1 MAPLVTITRQCV
13 AARAVAIFH
22 GIKRGRWRWWR
33 WLAVMLL
40 TTYITVQLVPYGALA
55 AVSPWVNR
63 LQAPTAAPTTDT
75 SDRLAQLEQLPGGS
89 VALPNFDPAVNG
101 FQFSNQELTQAI
113 DITRNPQAWEEVL
126 TEQLQQ
132 LFGAQVCIG
141 GESATCV
148 LTAAAQSW
156 LQTQLGRMQQGLSEG
171 MAAAVLDL
179 WQPSQPRLP
188 WWQRLVNAVLGRTVF
203 GLVRTLFDLQ
213 TFVANLFLMQG
224 VAEVAQQTQAVR
236 DTFTPTQI
244 LRSLLGVF
252 LGGSLDPFTMGVY
265 RRLEGALTEGH
276 SLTPYRVEDRGRGK
290 YWVYVYDSNYPAG
303 RPSSPTDLHVEF
315 DTQADTWTYQP
326 IASGPVF
333 EGDGQSKTL
342 DLTQRS
348 WRQPPADQPLGATGS
363 FTCPFCGA
371 EVEAEGK
378 SAPTVDITLIGEGV
392 LTVTPYQEAASADLA
407 TPSLSSQDSVE
418 LVPFKGG
425 LNREVPGSYR
435 LPADK
440 LGQPLEVT
448 LTGVATAQRSPA
460 TLQLT
465 GPGYT
470 ANVDGLRLAPSQTLT
485 LFLVANATGPEITLV
500 TNRATD
506 LPRLSINLTDDTSTY
521 QFNSSTPETGF
532 SITDRQVSKSS
543 GFELSG
549 LKLPAGQRVAL
560 AAKTDLK
567 RLYFADDTLAPSQYA
582 LTVKNRLVIKDRIQ
596 LGERQPDFVNYTLAY
611 DEDMR
616 ASGVQIEGQLQAF
629 FDYDPAFIDPAELP
643 RQTLLEAFDQR
654 NFPITIAYEPLSASA
669 TATANGL
676 SPLRLVPSGA
686 EPMGQRV
693 FQGSLRK
700 AGGKE

>member
-1 MAPLVTITRQCV
+1 
-13 AARAVAIFH
+13 
-22 GIKRGRWRWWR
+22 
-33 WLAVMLL
+33 MLL
-40 TTYITVQLVPYGALA
+40 TTYITVQLLPYGALA
-55 AVSPWVNR
+55 AVSPWATR
-63 LQAPTAAPTTDT
+63 QTPAAALT
-75 SDRLAQLEQLPGGS
+75 SDHLDRLAQLEPLPGGS

-113 DITRNPQAWEEVL
+113 DTTRNPQAWEEVL

-132 LFGAQVCIG
+132 LFGTQVCIG

-156 LQTQLGRMQQGLSEG
+156 LQTQLGRMNQGLSEG

-188 WWQRLVNAVLGRTVF
+188 WWQRLVNALLGRTVF

-213 TFVANLFLMQG
+213 TFIANLFLMQG
-224 VAEVAQQTQAVR
+224 VTEVAQQTQAVR

-252 LGGSLDPFTMGVY
+252 LSGSLDPFTMGIY

-276 SLTPYRVEDRGRGK
+276 SLTPYRVEDRGSGK

-303 RPSSPTDLHVEF
+303 RPSSPADLHVEF

-326 IASGPVF
+326 IASGQVF
-333 EGDGQSKTL
+333 QGDGQSKTL

-348 WRQPPADQPLGATGS
+348 WRQPPADQPLAATGP
-363 FTCPFCGA
+363 FTCPFCAPGA
-371 EVEAEGK
+371 ETEAEAETK
-378 SAPTVDITLIGEGV
+378 ATATVDITLIGEGV
-392 LTVTPYQEAASADLA
+392 LTVTPYEETADADL
-407 TPSLSSQDSVE
+407 TLLSVGNQDAVE

-425 LNREVPGSYR
+425 LNRGVPASYR
-435 LPADK
+435 LPADQ
-440 LGQPLEVT
+440 LGQPLQVT
-448 LTGVATAQRSPA
+448 LTGMATAPTQTA

-470 ANVDGLRLAPSQTLT
+470 ANVEELRLDPSQTLT

-500 TNRATD
+500 ANRATD
-506 LPRLSINLTDDTSTY
+506 LPHLSISLTDDTSAY

-543 GFELSG
+543 GFDLSG

-567 RLYFADDTLAPSQYA
+567 RLYFADDTLAPSQYT
-582 LTVKNRLVIKDRIQ
+582 LTVKNRIVIKDRIQ

-611 DEDMR
+611 DENMR
-616 ASGVQIEGQLQAF
+616 ASGVQIDRQRQAF

-654 NFPITIAYEPLSASA
+654 DFPIAIAYEPLMASA
-669 TATANGL
+669 NGQ
-676 SPLRLVPSGA
+676 SPLRLVPSGG
-686 EPMGQRV
+686 EPVGRRV
-693 FQGSLRK
+693 FQGALQKGGEK
-700 AGGKE
+700 A

>member
-1 MAPLVTITRQCV
+1 
-13 AARAVAIFH
+13 
-22 GIKRGRWRWWR
+22 
-33 WLAVMLL
+33 
-40 TTYITVQLVPYGALA
+40 
-55 AVSPWVNR
+55 
-63 LQAPTAAPTTDT
+63 
-75 SDRLAQLEQLPGGS
+75 LAQLDQLPGGS
-89 VALPNFDPAVNG
+89 AALPNFDPAVNG

-132 LFGAQVCIG
+132 LFGTQVCVG
-141 GESATCV
+141 GESTTCV

-156 LQTQLGRMQQGLSEG
+156 LQTQLGRMNQGLSEG

-179 WQPSQPRLP
+179 WQPGQPRLP

-203 GLVRTLFDLQ
+203 GLVRTLFVLQ
-213 TFVANLFLMQG
+213 TFIANLFLMQG
-224 VAEVAQQTQAVR
+224 VTEVAQQTQTVR

-265 RRLEGALTEGH
+265 SRLEGALTEGH
-276 SLTPYRVEDRGRGK
+276 SLTPYRVEDQGSGK

-326 IASGPVF
+326 IASGPAF
-333 EGDGQSKTL
+333 QGDGQSKTL

-348 WRQPPADQPLGATGS
+348 WRQPPADQPLAATGP
-363 FTCPFCGA
+363 FTCPFCGPGS
-371 EVEAEGK
+371 ESEAETK
-378 SAPTVDITLIGEGV
+378 AAATVDITLIGEGV
-392 LTVTPYQEAASADLA
+392 LAVTPYEESADADLA
-407 TPSLSSQDSVE
+407 LLSVSSQDAVE

-425 LNREVPGSYR
+425 LNRGVPASYR
-435 LPADK
+435 LPSNQ
-440 LGQPLEVT
+440 LGQPLQVT
-448 LTGVATAQRSPA
+448 LTGVATAPSQTA

-470 ANVDGLRLAPSQTLT
+470 ANVEELRLDPSQTLT
-485 LFLVANATGPEITLV
+485 LFLVANATGPEISLV
-500 TNRATD
+500 ANRATD
-506 LPRLSINLTDDTSTY
+506 LPHLSINLTDEIRTY

-532 SITDRQVSKSS
+532 SLTDRQVSKSS
-543 GFELSG
+543 GFDLSG

-567 RLYFADDTLAPSQYA
+567 RLYFADDTSAPSQYT
-582 LTVKNRLVIKDRIQ
+582 LTVKNRIVIKDRMQ

-611 DEDMR
+611 DEEMR
-616 ASGVQIEGQLQAF
+616 ASGVQIESQRQAF
-629 FDYDPAFIDPAELP
+629 FDYDPTFIDPAELP

-654 NFPITIAYEPLSASA
+654 DFPIAIAYEPLVASS
-669 TATANGL
+669 NGQ
-676 SPLRLVPSGA
+676 SPLRLVPSGE
-686 EPMGQRV
+686 EPVGRWV
-693 FQGSLRK
+693 FQGALQK
-700 AGGKE
+700 GGEKGEGSGRVGK

>member
-1 MAPLVTITRQCV
+1 
-13 AARAVAIFH
+13 
-22 GIKRGRWRWWR
+22 
-33 WLAVMLL
+33 MLL
-40 TTYITVQLVPYGALA
+40 TTYITGQLVPYGALA
-55 AVSPWVNR
+55 AVSPWATG
-63 LQAPTAAPTTDT
+63 LQTPTAVANTDR
-75 SDRLAQLEQLPGGS
+75 SNHSAQLEPLPGGS

-113 DITRNPQAWEEVL
+113 DVTRNPQAWEEVL

-132 LFGAQVCIG
+132 LFGTQVCIG

-156 LQTQLGRMQQGLSEG
+156 LRTQLSRMNQGLSEG

-179 WQPSQPRLP
+179 WQPSPPRLP
-188 WWQRLVNAVLGRTVF
+188 WWQRLVNALLGRTVF

-213 TFVANLFLMQG
+213 TFIANLFLMQG
-224 VAEVAQQTQAVR
+224 VTEVAQQTQAVR

-244 LRSLLGVF
+244 LRSLLDVF
-252 LGGSLDPFTMGVY
+252 LTGSLDPFTMGVY

-276 SLTPYRVEDRGRGK
+276 SLTPYRVEDRGQGK

-315 DTQADTWTYQP
+315 DTQADTWAYQP
-326 IASGPVF
+326 TASGPVF

-348 WRQPPADQPLGATGS
+348 WRQPPVDQPLATTGP
-363 FTCPFCGA
+363 FTCPFCGPGA
-371 EVEAEGK
+371 ETEAEAEIK
-378 SAPTVDITLIGEGV
+378 ASPAVDLTLIGQGV
-392 LTVTPYQEAASADLA
+392 LTVAPYEESAFSALSL
-407 TPSLSSQDSVE
+407 PSLSNQNAVE

-425 LNREVPGSYR
+425 LNREVPASYR
-435 LPADK
+435 LPAAQ
-440 LGQPLEVT
+440 LGQPLRVT
-448 LTGVATAQRSPA
+448 LTGVATAPGQTA

-470 ANVDGLRLAPSQTLT
+470 ANVEELRLDPSQTLT
-485 LFLVANATGPEITLV
+485 LFLVANTTGPEITLV
-500 TNRATD
+500 TNRAAV
-506 LPRLSINLTDDTSTY
+506 LPHLSINLTDETSTY
-521 QFNSSTPETGF
+521 QFNSSTPESGF

-543 GFELSG
+543 GFDLSG

-560 AAKTDLK
+560 AANTDLK
-567 RLYFADDTLAPSQYA
+567 RFYFADDTPFASQYA

-596 LGERQPDFVNYTLAY
+596 LGERQPDFINYTLAY

-616 ASGVQIEGQLQAF
+616 ASGVQIEGQRQAF
-629 FDYDPAFIDPAELP
+629 FDYDPAFIDPAEQP
-643 RQTLLEAFDQR
+643 RQALMEAFDQR
-654 NFPITIAYEPLSASA
+654 NFPIAIAYEPLSDSA
-669 TATANGL
+669 TANRL

-686 EPMGQRV
+686 EPREQRV

-700 AGGKE
+700 AGGKG

>member
-1 MAPLVTITRQCV
+1 
-13 AARAVAIFH
+13 
-22 GIKRGRWRWWR
+22 
-33 WLAVMLL
+33 MLL

-55 AVSPWVNR
+55 TVSPRVTR
-63 LQAPTAAPTTDT
+63 QAPTAAPAIDN
-75 SDRLAQLEQLPGGS
+75 SGWLAQLEPLPGGS

-132 LFGAQVCIG
+132 LFGTQVCVG
-141 GESATCV
+141 GESTTCV

-156 LQTQLGRMQQGLSEG
+156 LQTQLGRMNQGLSEG

-179 WQPSQPRLP
+179 WQPDQPRLP

-213 TFVANLFLMQG
+213 TFIANLFLMQG
-224 VAEVAQQTQAVR
+224 VTEVAQQTQTVR

-276 SLTPYRVEDRGRGK
+276 SLTPYRVEDRGQGK

-303 RPSSPTDLHVEF
+303 RPNSPSDLHVEF

-326 IASGPVF
+326 TASVPALQ
-333 EGDGQSKTL
+333 GDGQSKTL

-348 WRQPPADQPLGATGS
+348 WRQPPADQPLAATGP
-363 FTCPFCGA
+363 FTCPFCGPTA
-371 EVEAEGK
+371 EAEAVAETK
-378 SAPTVDITLIGEGV
+378 ATATVDITLIGEGV
-392 LTVTPYQEAASADLA
+392 LAVTPYEDSASADL
-407 TPSLSSQDSVE
+407 TPLSVSDQDAVE

-425 LNREVPGSYR
+425 LNRGVPASYR
-435 LPADK
+435 LPANQ
-440 LGQPLEVT
+440 LGQPLQVT
-448 LTGVATAQRSPA
+448 LTGVATAPSQTA

-470 ANVDGLRLAPSQTLT
+470 ANVEELRLEPSQTLT
-485 LFLVANATGPEITLV
+485 LFLVVTATGPEITLV
-500 TNRATD
+500 ANRATA
-506 LPRLSINLTDDTSTY
+506 LPHLSINLTDETRTY

-532 SITDRQVSKSS
+532 SLTDRQVSKSS
-543 GFELSG
+543 GFDLSG

-567 RLYFADDTLAPSQYA
+567 RLYFADDTLAPSQYT
-582 LTVKNRLVIKDRIQ
+582 LTVKNRIVIKDRMQ

-611 DEDMR
+611 DEEMR
-616 ASGVQIEGQLQAF
+616 ASGVQLESQRQAF

-654 NFPITIAYEPLSASA
+654 EFPITIAYEPLASS
-669 TATANGL
+669 NGQ
-676 SPLRLVPSGA
+676 SPLRLVPSGS
-686 EPMGQRV
+686 EPVGRRV
-693 FQGSLRK
+693 FQGSLQK
-700 AGGKE
+700 GGEKG

>member
-1 MAPLVTITRQCV
+1 
-13 AARAVAIFH
+13 
-22 GIKRGRWRWWR
+22 
-33 WLAVMLL
+33 MLL
-40 TTYITVQLVPYGALA
+40 TTYITVQLLPYGALA
-55 AVSPWVNR
+55 AVSPWATR
-63 LQAPTAAPTTDT
+63 LQAPTVAPTTNR
-75 SDRLAQLEQLPGGS
+75 SNRLAQIEPLPGGS

-113 DITRNPQAWEEVL
+113 DIARNPQAWEEVL

-132 LFGAQVCIG
+132 LFGTQVCIG
-141 GESATCV
+141 GESTTCV

-156 LQTQLGRMQQGLSEG
+156 LQTQLGRMNQGLSEG

-188 WWQRLVNAVLGRTVF
+188 WWQRLVNALLGSTVF

-213 TFVANLFLMQG
+213 TFIANLFLMQG
-224 VAEVAQQTQAVR
+224 VTEVAQQTQAVR

-276 SLTPYRVEDRGRGK
+276 SLTPYRVEDRGSGK

-303 RPSSPTDLHVEF
+303 RPNNPTDLHVEF

-326 IASGPVF
+326 TASSPVF

-348 WRQPPADQPLGATGS
+348 WRQPPADQPLAATGP
-363 FTCPFCGA
+363 FTCPFCGVKVETGA
-371 EVEAEGK
+371 ETEPKA
-378 SAPTVDITLIGEGV
+378 ATVDITLIGEGV
-392 LTVTPYQEAASADLA
+392 LTVTPYEESASSDLSPPA
-407 TPSLSSQDSVE
+407 LSSQDAVE

-425 LNREVPGSYR
+425 LNRDVPASYR
-435 LPADK
+435 LPADQS
-440 LGQPLEVT
+440 GQPLQVT
-448 LTGVATAQRSPA
+448 LTGVATAPSQTA

-470 ANVDGLRLAPSQTLT
+470 ANVDELRLDPSQTLT

-500 TNRATD
+500 ANQATD
-506 LPRLSINLTDDTSTY
+506 LPHLSINLTDETRTY

-532 SITDRQVSKSS
+532 SLTDRQVSKSS
-543 GFELSG
+543 GFDLSG

-567 RLYFADDTLAPSQYA
+567 RFYFADDAPPPSRYA
-582 LTVKNRLVIKDRIQ
+582 LTVKNRIVIKDRIQ

-611 DEDMR
+611 DEEMR
-616 ASGVQIEGQLQAF
+616 ASGVQIESQRQAF
-629 FDYDPAFIDPAELP
+629 FDYDPTFIDPAELP

-654 NFPITIAYEPLSASA
+654 DFPIAIAYEPLVASSD
-669 TATANGL
+669 GQ
-676 SPLRLVPSGA
+676 SPLRLVPSGG
-686 EPMGQRV
+686 EPVGRRV
-693 FQGSLRK
+693 FQGSLQK
-700 AGGKE
+700 GGK

>member
-1 MAPLVTITRQCV
+1 M
-13 AARAVAIFH
+13 AIFH
-22 GIKRGRWRWWR
+22 GIKRGRWRRWR

-40 TTYITVQLVPYGALA
+40 TTYITVQLLPYAALA
-55 AVSPWVNR
+55 AVSPWATS
-63 LQAPTAAPTTDT
+63 LTPKTAPTAGNADL
-75 SDRLAQLEQLPGGS
+75 LAQLEQLPGGS
-89 VALPNFDPAVNG
+89 VALTNFDPAVNG
-101 FQFSNQELTQAI
+101 FQFSNRELTQAI

-132 LFGAQVCIG
+132 LFGTQVCIG
-141 GESATCV
+141 GESTTCV

-213 TFVANLFLMQG
+213 TFIANLFLMQG
-224 VAEVAQQTQAVR
+224 VAEVAQQTQTVR
-236 DTFTPTQI
+236 DTLTPTQI

-252 LGGSLDPFTMGVY
+252 LSGSLDPFTMGVY

-276 SLTPYRVEDRGRGK
+276 SLTPYRVEDRGSGK

-315 DTQADTWTYQP
+315 DTQTDTWAYQP
-326 IASGPVF
+326 TASGPVF

-348 WRQPPADQPLGATGS
+348 WRQPPAEQPLATTGP
-363 FTCPFCGA
+363 FTCPFCSADLDSAA
-371 EVEAEGK
+371 ETAP
-378 SAPTVDITLIGEGV
+378 APTLDITLIGEGV
-392 LTVTPYQEAASADLA
+392 LTVTPYQAAAPAGLA
-407 TPSLSSQDSVE
+407 TPSLSHQGSVE

-425 LNREVPGSYR
+425 LNREVPASYR

-440 LGQPLEVT
+440 LGQPFAVT
-448 LTGVATAQRSPA
+448 LTGVATDSGQAA
-460 TLQLT
+460 TIQLT

-470 ANVDGLRLAPSQTLT
+470 ANVDGLRLSPSQTLT
-485 LFLVANATGPEITLV
+485 LFLVANATGPEITV
-500 TNRATD
+500 VANRATD
-506 LPRLSINLTDDTSTY
+506 LPRLSIHLTDDTSVY

-560 AAKTDLK
+560 AANTDLK
-567 RLYFADDTLAPSQYA
+567 RLYFADDTPAPSTYA
-582 LTVKNRLVIKDRIQ
+582 LTVKNRLVVKDRIQ

-616 ASGVQIEGQLQAF
+616 ASGVQIESQRQAF
-629 FDYDPAFIDPAELP
+629 FDYNPAFIDPAELP
-643 RQTLLEAFDQR
+643 RQALLAAFDQR
-654 NFPITIAYEPLSASA
+654 DFPIAIAYEPLSAA
-669 TATANGL
+669 ATANGL
-676 SPLRLVPSGA
+676 SPLRLTPSGA
-686 EPMGQRV
+686 EPTGQRV

-700 AGGKE
+700 AGGKG

>member
-1 MAPLVTITRQCV
+1 M
-13 AARAVAIFH
+13 AIFH
-22 GIKRGRWRWWR
+22 GIKLGRWRRWR

-40 TTYITVQLVPYGALA
+40 TTYITVQLLPYAALA
-55 AVSPWVNR
+55 AVSPWAIR
-63 LQAPTAAPTTDT
+63 QTPAALT
-75 SDRLAQLEQLPGGS
+75 SAHADMLAQLEQLPSGS

-132 LFGAQVCIG
+132 LFGTQVCIG

-156 LQTQLGRMQQGLSEG
+156 LQTQLGRMNQGLSEG

-179 WQPSQPRLP
+179 WQPIQPRLP
-188 WWQRLVNAVLGRTVF
+188 WWQRLVNALLGRTVF

-213 TFVANLFLMQG
+213 TFIANLFLMQG
-224 VAEVAQQTQAVR
+224 VTEVAQQTQVVR

-244 LRSLLGVF
+244 LRSLLDVF
-252 LGGSLDPFTMGVY
+252 LSGSLDPFTMGVY

-276 SLTPYRVEDRGRGK
+276 SLTPYRVEDRGQGK

-303 RPSSPTDLHVEF
+303 RSNSPTDLHMEF

-326 IASGPVF
+326 TASGPVF

-348 WRQPPADQPLGATGS
+348 WRQPPADQPLAATGP
-363 FTCPFCGA
+363 FTCPFCGP
-371 EVEAEGK
+371 EVETEAEAEIK
-378 SAPTVDITLIGEGV
+378 AAPTVDIILVGEGV
-392 LTVTPYQEAASADLA
+392 LTVTPYEESAASDPAL
-407 TPSLSSQDSVE
+407 PSLSSQNAVE

-425 LNREVPGSYR
+425 LNREVPASYR
-435 LPADK
+435 LPAAQM
-440 LGQPLEVT
+440 GQPLQIT
-448 LTGVATAQRSPA
+448 LTGVAAAPRSPA

-470 ANVDGLRLAPSQTLT
+470 ANVEELRLDPSQTLT
-485 LFLVANATGPEITLV
+485 LFLVANATGPEITV
-500 TNRATD
+500 VANRATE
-506 LPRLSINLTDDTSTY
+506 LPRLAINLTDETSAY

-543 GFELSG
+543 GFDLSG

-560 AAKTDLK
+560 TANTDLK
-567 RLYFADDTLAPSQYA
+567 RLYFADDTLAPSQYTLA
-582 LTVKNRLVIKDRIQ
+582 VKNRLVIKDRIQ

-611 DEDMR
+611 DEEMR
-616 ASGVQIEGQLQAF
+616 ASGIEIESQRQAF

-643 RQTLLEAFDQR
+643 RQALLEAFDQR
-654 NFPITIAYEPLSASA
+654 DFPIAIAYEPLVASPSAQ
-669 TATANGL
+669 
-676 SPLRLVPSGA
+676 SPLRLVPSGV
-686 EPMGQRV
+686 EPVGRRV
-693 FQGSLRK
+693 FQGALRK
-700 AGGKE
+700 GGGKG

>member
-1 MAPLVTITRQCV
+1 MA
-13 AARAVAIFH
+13 
-22 GIKRGRWRWWR
+22 
-33 WLAVMLL
+33 LL
-40 TTYITVQLVPYGALA
+40 TTYITVQLLPYGTLA
-55 AVSPWVNR
+55 AVSPR
-63 LQAPTAAPTTDT
+63 SLQIQSPTAAG
-75 SDRLAQLEQLPGGS
+75 SNRLAQLEQLPGGS

-132 LFGAQVCIG
+132 LFGTQVCIG

-156 LQTQLGRMQQGLSEG
+156 LQTQLGRMNQGLSEG

-188 WWQRLVNAVLGRTVF
+188 WWQRLVNALLGRTVF

-213 TFVANLFLMQG
+213 TFIANLFLMQG
-224 VAEVAQQTQAVR
+224 VTEVAQQTQTVR

-244 LRSLLGVF
+244 LRSLLDVF
-252 LGGSLDPFTMGVY
+252 IGGSLDPFTMGVY

-276 SLTPYRVEDRGRGK
+276 SLTPYSVEDQGNGK

-303 RPSSPTDLHVEF
+303 RSNSPTDLHVEF
-315 DTQADTWTYQP
+315 DTQADTWAYQP
-326 IASGPVF
+326 TASGPVF

-348 WRQPPADQPLGATGS
+348 WRQPPVDLPLASTGP
-363 FTCPFCGA
+363 FTCPFCGPGAVTEAATGA
-371 EVEAEGK
+371 EDEIQA
-378 SAPTVDITLIGEGV
+378 ATVDITLIGEGL
-392 LTVTPYQEAASADLA
+392 LTVTPYEESATADLA
-407 TPSLSSQDSVE
+407 LLSLSSQDAVE

-425 LNREVPGSYR
+425 LNREVPASYR
-435 LPADK
+435 LPADH
-440 LGQPLEVT
+440 LGRPLQVT
-448 LTGVATAQRSPA
+448 LTGVSTAPGQTA

-470 ANVDGLRLAPSQTLT
+470 ANIEELRLDPSQTLT

-500 TNRATD
+500 ANRATT
-506 LPRLSINLTDDTSTY
+506 LPRLAINLTDDTSAY
-521 QFNSSTPETGF
+521 QFNSSTPESGF

-567 RLYFADDTLAPSQYA
+567 RLYFADDTPTPSQYA

-596 LGERQPDFVNYTLAY
+596 LGERQPDFINYTLAY

-616 ASGVQIEGQLQAF
+616 ASGVEIDGQRQAF

-643 RQTLLEAFDQR
+643 RQALLAAFDQR
-654 NFPITIAYEPLSASA
+654 DFPIAIAYEPLSVSA
-669 TATANGL
+669 TATSGP

-686 EPMGQRV
+686 ESVGQRV
-693 FQGSLRK
+693 FQGALRK
-700 AGGKE
+700 ADGKG

>member
-1 MAPLVTITRQCV
+1 M
-13 AARAVAIFH
+13 AVAIIH
-22 GIKRGRWRWWR
+22 GIKLGSWRRWR

-55 AVSPWVNR
+55 AVSPWATRQTPAVD
-63 LQAPTAAPTTDT
+63 PTPNYLDM
-75 SDRLAQLEQLPGGS
+75 LAQLEQLPGGS

-132 LFGAQVCIG
+132 LFGTQVCIG
-141 GESATCV
+141 GESTTCV

-156 LQTQLGRMQQGLSEG
+156 LQTQLGRMNQGLSEG

-179 WQPSQPRLP
+179 WQPGQPRLP
-188 WWQRLVNAVLGRTVF
+188 WWQRLVNALLGRTVF

-213 TFVANLFLMQG
+213 TFIANLFLMQG
-224 VAEVAQQTQAVR
+224 VTEVAQQTQTVR

-276 SLTPYRVEDRGRGK
+276 SLTPYRVEDQGQGK

-303 RPSSPTDLHVEF
+303 RPGGPTDLHVEF

-333 EGDGQSKTL
+333 EGDDQSKTL

-348 WRQPPADQPLGATGS
+348 WRQPPDEQPLAATGP
-363 FTCPFCGA
+363 FTCPFCYPGA
-371 EVEAEGK
+371 ETEAEAGIK
-378 SAPTVDITLIGEGV
+378 AAPTVDITLIGEGL
-392 LTVTPYQEAASADLA
+392 LTVIPYEESADADLA
-407 TPSLSSQDSVE
+407 PLTLSGQDVVE

-425 LNREVPGSYR
+425 LNREVPASYR
-435 LPADK
+435 LSAAQ
-440 LGQPLEVT
+440 LGHPLQVT
-448 LTGVATAQRSPA
+448 LTGVATAPDQTA

-470 ANVDGLRLAPSQTLT
+470 ANVEELRLDPSQSLT

-500 TNRATD
+500 ANRATD
-506 LPRLSINLTDDTSTY
+506 LPRLSISLTDDTSAY
-521 QFNSSTPETGF
+521 QFNSSSPETGF

-543 GFELSG
+543 GFDLSG

-560 AAKTDLK
+560 AANTDLK
-567 RLYFADDTLAPSQYA
+567 RLYFADDTLASSQYA
-582 LTVKNRLVIKDRIQ
+582 LTVKNRIVIKDRIQ

-611 DEDMR
+611 DEEMR
-616 ASGVQIEGQLQAF
+616 ASGVEIESQRQAF
-629 FDYDPAFIDPAELP
+629 FDYDPAFVDPAELP

-654 NFPITIAYEPLSASA
+654 DFPIAVAYEPLMVS
-669 TATANGL
+669 ANGP
-676 SPLRLVPSGA
+676 SPLRLVPSGR
-686 EPMGQRV
+686 EPVGQRV

-700 AGGKE
+700 AGGKG